1 MKNKIK
7 FFFSQLK
14 FNPNKNY
21 YQILNLTNKS
31 TQEEIKTAYYTLA
44 KLYHP
49 DKNPDQIDK
58 FKAINEAYE
67 VLKNPSTK
75 KDYDE
80 SQVDPQQYQ
89 KKQYDR
95 QYHQHSTYSYQQNVN
110 HEQFRRMYEE
120 YKRQQT
126 HYEYQYHSKASYG
139 KDDPFKQ
146 YKKYTQEEQFEL
158 YSGRAAAMRYLMIFM
173 LGMAGYV
180 FFELFGL
187 IMENRQIVVV
197 DQNTGQQYVTTKDEF
212 RRIQQKTRDQ
222 MDYERRRAILK
233 QIQDEELR
241 MMRQNQQQTE
251 FQK

>member
-1 MKNKIK
+1 MQNKIK
-7 FFFSQLK
+7 YFFSQLK

-31 TQEEIKTAYYTLA
+31 SQEEIKTAYYTLA

-58 FKAINEAYE
+58 FKGINEAYE
-67 VLKNPSTK
+67 ILKNPITK
-75 KDYDE
+75 KEYDE
-80 SQVDPQQYQ
+80 SQINPQQYQ

-120 YKRQQT
+120 YKRTQSY
-126 HYEYQYHSKASYG
+126 YEYQYQSKTTQSNN
-139 KDDPFKQ
+139 DPFKQ
-146 YKKYTQEEQFEL
+146 YKNYTKEQQYEL
-158 YSGRAAAMRYLMIFM
+158 YSGRASAMRYLIIFM
-173 LGMAGYV
+173 MGMAAYV

-187 IMENRQIVVV
+187 LMDNRQIVVV

-212 RRIQQKTRDQ
+212 RRIQQKTREQ
-222 MDYERRRAILK
+222 MDYERRREILK
-233 QIQDEELR
+233 QIQDDELK
-241 MMRQNQQQTE
+241 MIRQNQTQ